1 MERTT
6 INLRDNLTELAR
18 LRDLVD
24 SLGRKHGWSAQV
36 LGDVQLAL
44 EESATNVI
52 NYAFRTDGAAPAA
65 VGEHEFTVLLDCT
78 ADELTVELEDDGQPF
93 DPLTL
98 PPPDFE
104 SPLEE
109 MRVGG
114 WGIHFVRQLMD
125 DVAYRRQDGKN
136 LLILKKRLTATGR

>member
-6 INLRDNLTELAR
+6 INLRDDLTELAR

-24 SLGRKHGWSAQV
+24 ALGRKHGWSAQV

-44 EESATNVI
+44 EESATNAI
-52 NYAFRTDGAAPAA
+52 NYAFRTDGAAPARA
-65 VGEHEFTVLLDCT
+65 GEREFTVRLNCT
-78 ADELTVELEDDGQPF
+78 ADELIVELEDDGQAF

-114 WGIHFVRQLMD
+114 WGIHLVRQVMD
-125 DVAYRRQDGKN
+125 EVAYRRQDGKN
-136 LLILKKRLTATGR
+136 LLMLKKRLTGTVR